1 MTETVRTD
9 PTARPPDA
17 NGGTPSPAPANASR
31 SARTVRA
38 TASRWFQRPA
48 RTWPGRVSIIA
59 GSAAIAL
66 GVSDAINRR
75 FLAPGGMHVTSDVV
89 GYPTLRNFDSVHY
102 TELFALAAV
111 VFPVILLVSFVVLDR
126 IVPRV
131 FARFGNERV
140 VNGAG
145 VAGRLAI
152 PGAALGLAVAAA
164 AQQTGRAAVVATMV
178 LGAVAWAVVVGAA
191 AFVLERLRPGES
203 YAFRLAEANAL
214 AVPVTLL
221 GLAAVSTATGVEV
234 VDTDT
239 VEHHPFLP
247 WWLAVVGVAVVVGLV
262 AWRLRSAGP
271 GIEDRRAFE
280 RDTVALVAGSVI
292 VFLITAKLP
301 GAVGHM
307 DAFHEGESLATATML
322 RDGLFPWRDLLF
334 IHGPLHDGLVTML
347 GFAVFGD
354 TRWGGIAGAGVL
366 ATPLAFVFVWI
377 LLARVLRANWAVL
390 AGYPLLLAAGS
401 EFFGG
406 LALLVGGPA
415 DGVPAARGAAGDPG
429 PAVERGRLVG
439 GARRRAVRRLR
450 AHARV
455 LVPGGGAG
463 GRRRRLRVGRR
474 AGSALAPPLLP
485 DPGGG
490 RRWGGRGRRLRPV
503 AAGERCPR
511 RLRLLLPHVRART
524 TS

>member
-1 MTETVRTD
+1 M
-9 PTARPPDA
+9 
-17 NGGTPSPAPANASR
+17 
-31 SARTVRA
+31 
-38 TASRWFQRPA
+38 
-48 RTWPGRVSIIA
+48 SIIA

-75 FLAPGGMHVTSDVV
+75 FLAPGGMHVTTDVV

-191 AFVLERLRPGES
+191 AFVLDRLRPGES

-214 AVPVTLL
+214 AVPATLL

-301 GAVGHM
+301 GAVGPM
-307 DAFHEGESLATATML
+307 DAFHEGEWNPDVNVVTHDVRLGADNVMDILSGYDIVV
-322 RDGLFPWRDLLF
+322 DGADNFPVRYLLNDAALKLG
-334 IHGPLHDGLVTML
+334 IPVVHGSIFRFEGQITVFKPHDGPCYRCFLPEPPPPEL
-347 GFAVFGD
+347 APSC
-354 TRWGGIAGAGVL
+354 AEAGVL
-366 ATPLAFVFVWI
+366 GRAAMHRRLDPGRRGHQAH
-377 LLARVLRANWAVL
+377 ARPRRRPVGAPPGLRL
-390 AGYPLLLAAGS
+390 AGA
-401 EFFGG
+401 
-406 LALLVGGPA
+406 V
-415 DGVPAARGAAGDPG
+415 VPHLQDAAR
-429 PAVERGRLVG
+429 PAVPDVLDRSRPDRDRRV
-439 GARRRAVRRLR
+439 RRAVRPAPPAGAAGLAASAAQRGAVSGSGL
-450 AHARV
+450 AVAASARSSRSRSSATSDASAPV
-455 LVPGGGAG
+455 RDSSRDSSHEKWIVRTRRNPTAASRNAAG
-463 GRRRRLRVGRR
+463 G
-474 AGSALAPPLLP
+474 
-485 DPGGG
+485 
-490 RRWGGRGRRLRPV
+490 
-503 AAGERCPR
+503 
-511 RLRLLLPHVRART
+511 
-524 TS
+524 